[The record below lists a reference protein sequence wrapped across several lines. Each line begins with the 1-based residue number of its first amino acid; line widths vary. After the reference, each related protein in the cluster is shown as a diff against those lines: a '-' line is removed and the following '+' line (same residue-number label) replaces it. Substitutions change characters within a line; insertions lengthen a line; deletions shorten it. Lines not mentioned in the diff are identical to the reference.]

1 MALKHAGKFSE
12 ASVKMKLLARVDNA
26 KWLFKNVFGGAI
38 NAGISIGGM
47 YAATGLASLAMG
59 AMTAASIPGGIV
71 VVGGAVIAILAGVG
85 LNYLFTEVNFF
96 GNTIECHLNDFVDW
110 LIFWD

>member
-1 MALKHAGKFSE
+1 MAGYEKYASGASISSSIAG
-12 ASVKMKLLARVDNA
+12 
-26 KWLFKNVFGGAI
+26 GII

-59 AMTAASIPGGIV
+59 AMAAASIPGGIV
-71 VVGGAVIAILAGVG
+71 VVGGAVIVVGVSVG
-85 LNYLFTEVNFF
+85 INHLFTKLEIG
-96 GNTIECHLNDFVDW
+96 GNTIEGHLNDFIDW